1 MLHFSDN
8 ETVNKDKI
16 RPVVDVIR
24 QSFKTNFV
32 PFENLC
38 IDESLLLFKG
48 GLGFKQYIPNKR
60 SRFGIKLFLICD
72 CKSGYILDFNIY
84 TGATTEIT
92 TNEKSGISGSID
104 QALIQPYL
112 GKGHTLFVDNWYSSP
127 LLYSFLHSNKTNARG
142 TVKKNRKCMPQF
154 TEKLQKGEMC
164 FENAKHILCI
174 KWCDKREI
182 YMLTTTHGVSMT
194 VTGKT
199 DRKSGQ
205 QIYKPECVIDYNKN
219 IGAVDETDMLLTSVE
234 TVRKSTKWYRKV
246 FFHVLDL
253 CVLNAH
259 VLYKEATK
267 EKLSL
272 ADFQLELIRQI
283 LETYHNDNVQGGS
296 EGRYSED
303 NPMRLSARHF
313 PDIIP
318 PSTYK
323 AKPSKRCIVCSNQK
337 KRKETRYMCQECYVP

>member
-8 ETVNKDKI
+8 ETVNRDDKLYKI

-48 GLGFKQYIPNKR
+48 RLGLKQYIPNKR

-72 CKSGYILDFNIY
+72 CKSGYILDVIIN

-92 TNEKSGISGSID
+92 TNEKLGISGSIV
-104 QALIQPYL
+104 QTLIQPYL

-127 LLYSFLHSNKTNARG
+127 LLYSFLHSNKTNACG

-164 FENAKHILCI
+164 FKNAKHILCI

-219 IGAVDETDMLLTSVE
+219 MGAVDKTDMLLTSVE

-246 FFHVLDL
+246 LSIFNLKTKKERFVMQCKEETQEISPANLIKKL
-253 CVLNAH
+253 KITWLNF
-259 VLYKEATK
+259 
-267 EKLSL
+267 SG
-272 ADFQLELIRQI
+272 I
-283 LETYHNDNVQGGS
+283 LLT
-296 EGRYSED
+296 
-303 NPMRLSARHF
+303 
-313 PDIIP
+313 
-318 PSTYK
+318 
-323 AKPSKRCIVCSNQK
+323 
-337 KRKETRYMCQECYVP
+337 